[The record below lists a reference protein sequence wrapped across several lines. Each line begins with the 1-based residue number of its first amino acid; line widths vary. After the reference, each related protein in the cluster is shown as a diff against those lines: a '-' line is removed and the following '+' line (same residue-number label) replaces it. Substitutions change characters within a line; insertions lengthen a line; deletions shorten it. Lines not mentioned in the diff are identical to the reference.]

1 LNNLDK
7 YLNSWRIINKSQ
19 QIKENIWSKSMKF
32 LQNNTNIEKE
42 LQEEEEIQVIKRSKI
57 QYLINFVLIII

>member
-1 LNNLDK
+1 MNNLDK
-7 YLNSWRIINKSQ
+7 DLNSWRIINKSQ
-19 QIKENIWSKSMKF
+19 QIKENIWSKNTKF

-57 QYLINFVLIII
+57 QYLINFALILS